1 MARKVKLGGKD
12 CEHEGGR
19 ICNGAVTEELGEYLR
34 TCTNGRI
41 IRRRASKVGKG
52 YALVGRDTGRG
63 KGRNTILRGRGW
75 ITRFQSHTVWR
86 YCYSFL
92 RRLSPNK
99 LGLSC
104 AKLRLN

>member
-63 KGRNTILRGRGW
+63 KGKKIRLRN
-75 ITRFQSHTVWR
+75 
-86 YCYSFL
+86 C
-92 RRLSPNK
+92 
-99 LGLSC
+99 
-104 AKLRLN
+104 